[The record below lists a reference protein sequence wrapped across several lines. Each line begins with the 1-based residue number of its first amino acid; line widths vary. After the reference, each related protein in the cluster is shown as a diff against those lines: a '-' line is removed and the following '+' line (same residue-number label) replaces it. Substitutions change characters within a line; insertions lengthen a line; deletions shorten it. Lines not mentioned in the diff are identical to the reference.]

1 MKRALQPY
9 HEAVQICHCRSCH
22 GLDLHFSARPN
33 GYQRLLL
40 QVLPPVFRSIGI
52 YVFDSPPPLVLP
64 LGALLVL
71 TIVVAG
77 LARSSAIMA
86 LQDRQA
92 SHQARQD
99 KQESELASQ
108 V

>member
-1 MKRALQPY
+1 MKRALQP
-9 HEAVQICHCRSCH
+9 HHDAAQICHCRACH
-22 GLDLHFSARPN
+22 GLALHNSVRPY

-64 LGALLVL
+64 LGALLLL
-71 TIVVAG
+71 TIVIAG
-77 LARSSAIMA
+77 LARSSAIMV
-86 LQDRQA
+86 LQERQVF
-92 SHQARQD
+92 HQAQQD
-99 KQESELASQ
+99 KQESEVASQ